1 MKCYRKYNKKMA
13 ELLSHVRPL
22 AFNGKHLK
30 LTTNLTSSSSLS
42 KIELKIESNS
52 VHKKIKDK
60 KYSHNNNI
68 PNELTTNDKTLQNG
82 GTIRAQKWKATT
94 VRRQFGYRI
103 VVSKCIYDNNKTAP
117 GRY

>member
-1 MKCYRKYNKKMA
+1 LQKTTLISRSTSNV
-13 ELLSHVRPL
+13 H
-22 AFNGKHLK
+22 HLT
-30 LTTNLTSSSSLS
+30 LIT
-42 KIELKIESNS
+42 IF
-52 VHKKIKDK
+52 
-60 KYSHNNNI
+60 YNNNI